1 VRYSSISIF
10 SKFYSTIS
18 FEAEVAKNLSLER
31 VLKTLEG
38 FGLSR
43 TDAEVYVYLAKKG
56 SKKGRELANALQIT
70 KQQLYPALTNLKNKG
85 IVTVSRERPALFSA
99 IAFEKVL
106 ELLITIKMDQAK
118 AIKETKKELL
128 NSWRS
133 IDGHEQT

>member
-1 VRYSSISIF
+1 
-10 SKFYSTIS
+10 
-18 FEAEVAKNLSLER
+18 VAKNLSLER

-85 IVTVSRERPALFSA
+85 IVTVSRERPTLFSA
-99 IAFEKVL
+99 VAFEKVL

-133 IDGHEQT
+133 ISWHEQT